1 MTFFYVV
8 VSAIALL
15 AFGLAC
21 WPLWRDRRWP
31 VAAISALAGSAIGF
45 AVYLSTSNFDIAKP
59 NRHPTV
65 AEQLAELRGL
75 ANARPDDCPAWRRLG
90 SALLSAGDSAGSVAA
105 FQRAFSICDT
115 NDANLLLDYA
125 EALAENDAGSIAG
138 EAGHLI
144 ENALKLDPNNLRA
157 LWYGG
162 TVAAARGNNELAA
175 QRFESM
181 LRPDTPPQVREI
193 LTTNIRML
201 RGEAAP
207 EAPEAPAAVA
217 DGRSIDVDVRIA
229 DALGSLPPGATFFLI
244 ATTEAGG
251 PPLGVVRLPVSQ
263 IPGKVTIGDTNAMI
277 PGRNIS
283 SQEQVRLIARV
294 SKTGQPQAQPG
305 DLFGQLDIDVAS
317 AELVS
322 ITIDQVVR

>member
-1 MTFFYVV
+1 MTLFYVV

-125 EALAENDAGSIAG
+125 EALAENDAGAIAG

-144 ENALKLDPNNLRA
+144 ENALKLDANNLRA

-175 QRFESM
+175 ERFESM

-207 EAPEAPAAVA
+207 APAPAAA
-217 DGRSIDVDVRIA
+217 DGRSIDVNVQIA
-229 DALGSLPPGATFFLI
+229 DSLGALPAGATFFLI